1 MAAKGW
7 GEGLS
12 RVGHGV
18 DDGGGAE
25 EGGQERITLL
35 LFMKMVYYLNSA
47 CEVFFYCKTGE
58 IKFWKVIPKD
68 RRGTPE

>member
-7 GEGLS
+7 GEGLI

-35 LFMKMVYYLNSA
+35 LFMKMVY
-47 CEVFFYCKTGE
+47 
-58 IKFWKVIPKD
+58 
-68 RRGTPE
+68 